1 MSRAVA
7 QEAVPL
13 NRIKILPDRV
23 VNQIAAGEV
32 VERPASVVKEL
43 VENSLDAGAQ
53 RVFVSIRNGGKSYLE
68 VADDGAGMSRDD
80 AILAFERH
88 ATSKIRDADD
98 LMSVST
104 LGFRGEALAAI
115 SSVSRTLLSVCQ
127 HGAAAGAEV
136 TVEGGRLTDS
146 RDGPPIPGARIQ
158 VRDLFFNAPARRKFL
173 RSERS
178 EAEKVEEVV
187 VRLAIARPDVSF
199 TFVKDGKPALELPAL
214 DGDDSWKKR
223 IEGIFGE
230 KFSSG
235 LTPVNF
241 SLSGLRIT
249 GFISRPGHNLDGGGR
264 QYIYLNG
271 RLIRDRLVSLG
282 VTEGYHSLLPRG
294 ARPAYVLFLTV
305 PQGHV
310 DVNVHPAK
318 MEVRFRDGRD
328 VVGLVKSAVLDALI
342 SIKNGSSAREAFRSP
357 VEAGASHAAPI
368 SADPWLAPAP
378 PPAHRPFR
386 EPVSAMLY
394 ETAQADLAGTGGV
407 AGSLGL
413 GEELISSGGD
423 IFETFDGNLS
433 SDVRVV
439 GQLFKSFIVAE
450 DGDRA
455 LLLDQHTVHERILRE
470 RISARLESG
479 GVDSQELLFPFEI
492 ETPRGAEERVEDS
505 LPILEKLGFTLTQF
519 GSRSYAVRSAPALLA
534 GKDPR
539 QTAIE
544 IIRLAYGPLAFATP
558 GRLLEESV
566 NIMACRG
573 AVKAGQSLDKR
584 EMESL
589 LSQLGECVLP
599 YTCPH
604 GRPVAVVIPRES
616 LLKAFLRK

>member
-7 QEAVPL
+7 EEAVPL

-43 VENSLDAGAQ
+43 VENSLDAGAR

-68 VADDGAGMSRDD
+68 VADDGIGMSRDD

-98 LMSVST
+98 LMSVAT

-127 HGAAAGAEV
+127 HGAAGGAEV

-146 RDGPPIPGARIQ
+146 REGPPIPGARIQ

-178 EAEKVEEVV
+178 EAERVEEVV

-199 TFVKDGKPALELPAL
+199 TFVKDGKPELELPAL
-214 DGDDSWKKR
+214 DGDDVWKKR
-223 IEGIFGE
+223 IEGVFGE

-235 LTPVNF
+235 LIPVSF
-241 SLSGLRIT
+241 SLSGLSIA
-249 GFISRPGHNLDGGGR
+249 GFISRPGHNLDGAGR
-264 QYIYLNG
+264 QYVYLNG

-305 PQGHV
+305 PQGQV

-328 VVGLVKSAVLDALI
+328 VVGLVKSAVLNALI
-342 SIKNGSSAREAFRSP
+342 SIKNGSSAREAFHTPAVSGTP
-357 VEAGASHAAPI
+357 HDAPI
-368 SADPWLAPAP
+368 SGDPWMAPAP
-378 PPAHRPFR
+378 PSSHRPFR

-394 ETAQADLAGTGGV
+394 ETAQTDLAKDGAVRG
-407 AGSLGL
+407 ALDL
-413 GEELISSGGD
+413 GEGAIRSGAD
-423 IFETFDGNLS
+423 MFETFDGSLS
-433 SDVRVV
+433 PDVRVV

-450 DGDRA
+450 DGDRT

-470 RISARLESG
+470 RISSRLESG
-479 GVDSQELLFPFEI
+479 GVESQELLFPFEI
-492 ETPRGAEERVEDS
+492 EIPVEAEERVEDS

-539 QTAIE
+539 QTAME
-544 IIRLAYGPLAFATP
+544 IVRLAYGPLAFAGT
-558 GRLLEESV
+558 GRILEESV
-566 NIMACRG
+566 NVMACRG

-589 LSQLGECVLP
+589 LSQLAECVLP

-604 GRPVAVVIPRES
+604 GRPVAVVIHRES